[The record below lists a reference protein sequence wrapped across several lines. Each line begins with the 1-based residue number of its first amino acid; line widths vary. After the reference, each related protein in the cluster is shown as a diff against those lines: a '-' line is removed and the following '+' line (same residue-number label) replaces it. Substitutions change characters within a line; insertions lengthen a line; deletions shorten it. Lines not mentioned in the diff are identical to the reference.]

1 MIIKSLAAGLVLAS
15 SMILANSPNQSA
27 CYKEF
32 HGEKGWHMVS
42 KTCPVPPARNWQEYY
57 SGGYTQPAL

>member
-1 MIIKSLAAGLVLAS
+1 MIIKSLAVGLVLAS

-32 HGEKGWHMVS
+32 HGEKGWHMLS
-42 KTCPVPPARNWQEYY
+42 KACPVAPARSWQEYY
-57 SGGYTQPAL
+57 SGGYTQPGL